1 MGSLDLSGFRYLTR
15 ASFWVH
21 LWKELNKDHCW
32 GMAAELAYYFLL
44 GFFPFLIFLSD
55 VITFSQIE
63 PGLLAKILNE
73 LSRFLPEMTQDEIVE
88 IVQRARQKPGSAWV
102 LSWMLVA
109 LWWASLGL
117 NGTISVLN
125 RAYRA
130 VEHRSFLSLQ
140 ALAVV
145 VTVGVSIFII
155 LSGFLLFFG
164 DDLNR
169 FVAAQLEFEPNSW
182 GAPIWS
188 FGYSSL
194 RWILILTFFNIGIQI
209 MYYALPARR
218 LPWRF
223 VSPGSAFASL
233 GWFFGSVTFSI
244 FVNQNP
250 AYGRLYGSLK
260 GLIVLMIWFYL
271 SSLFLLVG
279 GTMDSEIYL
288 LREEAESEE

>member
-1 MGSLDLSGFRYLTR
+1 
-15 ASFWVH
+15 
-21 LWKELNKDHCW
+21 
-32 GMAAELAYYFLL
+32 MAAELSYYFLL

-63 PGLLAKILNE
+63 PGLLGKILNE
-73 LSRFLPEMTQDEIVE
+73 LSRFFPEMTQGEIIEIVE
-88 IVQRARQKPGSAWV
+88 RARQKPGSAWV
-102 LSWMLVA
+102 FSWMLVA

-130 VEHRSFLSLQ
+130 REHRSFLSLQ

-169 FVAAQLEFEPNSW
+169 FVATHLGFQPNSW
-182 GAPIWS
+182 GASIWS

-194 RWILILTFFNIGIQI
+194 RWILILAFFNVGIQI
-209 MYYALPARR
+209 MYYALPACRI
-218 LPWRF
+218 PWRLI
-223 VSPGSAFASL
+223 SPGSVFASL

-260 GLIVLMIWFYL
+260 GLVVLMIWFYL

-288 LREEAESEE
+288 LRKKAKARKKRAQTLID